1 MWINVKKDML
11 ADLFIVLFFFFNTG
25 TRKEKIVSQ
34 PAKA

>member
-11 ADLFIVLFFFFNTG
+11 ADLFIVFFNTG
-25 TRKEKIVSQ
+25 TRKQKIVSQ

>member
-11 ADLFIVLFFFFNTG
+11 ADLFIVCFFFNTG